1 MDGASE
7 NNPVNDLLK
16 EEEHLKASRT
26 NWEAHWQQ
34 LGDLMLPRRND
45 FQTTHSRGTERRNK
59 IFDSTPCRAVS
70 RFASGLHNIMT
81 PSAVPWFIL
90 KPRFRPLEQNRQIQL
105 WLEEVQKQVVDTLSR
120 PQVNFH
126 PTAYEYYTDLG
137 TFGTAVMYIEDVPGE
152 GPLFRHFGLNDCLLA
167 SNKNGFIDTCFR
179 NYKQT
184 AKDLF
189 ESYPVERLPESVLQ
203 NLENGKI
210 YEEYD
215 MIHVVK
221 PYHSVKPGPLLEIQA
236 PFVSLTICKKERML
250 MDINGFEDFPY
261 VSSRWNRNPLEIYG
275 RGPGVDALPDIRM
288 LNEMEKTFLKSVQKA
303 VSPPLMVPDD
313 GFLAPLRTTPDAVN
327 YYRAGLGGRELVF
340 QMPTVGRI
348 EYAEAKM
355 GMTRQS
361 IEKTFF
367 LDLLELPGPMA
378 PDGDVMRFSATEIAM
393 RQRDRM
399 TVIGPIVARQEVE
412 FLSPMLN
419 RTMKVM
425 ARNGMLPPVPEEFA
439 EEPIKIEYVNPV
451 SVSQRSVEMNA
462 VSQLIQF
469 IMPLAQIDPNVI
481 KRLNPQRITTMGVDI
496 LRAPPSVVYTEEEAQ
511 EIARQEQEQM
521 AREEAMAQEMA
532 SADIVAQRAKATK
545 DMAEAQN
552 ATEKTG

>member
-1 MDGASE
+1 M
-7 NNPVNDLLK
+7 
-16 EEEHLKASRT
+16 
-26 NWEAHWQQ
+26 
-34 LGDLMLPRRND
+34 
-45 FQTTHSRGTERRNK
+45 
-59 IFDSTPCRAVS
+59 
-70 RFASGLHNIMT
+70 HNMMT

-105 WLEEVQKQVVDTLSR
+105 WLEEVQVQVMEALSS
-120 PQVNFH
+120 PQSNFH
-126 PTAYEYYTDLG
+126 PSAYEYYTDLG
-137 TFGTAVMYIEDVPGE
+137 TFGTAVMYVEDVPGE

-221 PYHSVKPGPLLEIQA
+221 PYHSVKPGPLLEIKA

-412 FLSPMLN
+412 FLSPLLN

-425 ARNGMLPPVPEEFA
+425 ARNGLLPPVPEEFA

-451 SVSQRSVEMNA
+451 SVSMRSVEMNA

-481 KRLNPQRITTMGVDI
+481 KRLNPQRITTMGVEI
-496 LRAPPSVVYTEEEAQ
+496 LRAPPSVVYSEEEAQ
-511 EIARQEQEQM
+511 EIARQEQEEM
-521 AREEAMAQEMA
+521 ARQQQMEQAMVEAEVGAT
-532 SADIVAQRAKATK
+532 RAKATK

-552 ATEKTG
+552 ATEETG